1 MPNEVVFHIADRYL
15 LLGDGCEVTSVRV
28 GGGGAGFGEAAA
40 VATIFDLLP
49 DAFPFFAPCEWAS
62 AVVARFLRQVLF
74 FHIFHDS
81 GAGRWRRL
89 SR

>member
-1 MPNEVVFHIADRYL
+1 MFL
-15 LLGDGCEVTSVRV
+15 VTSGRT
-28 GGGGAGFGEAAA
+28 GGVGAGFGEAAA
-40 VATIFDLLP
+40 VAAIFYIIP
-49 DAFPFFAPCEWAS
+49 DALPFFAPCEWPS

-81 GAGRWRRL
+81 GVVRWRRL

>member
-1 MPNEVVFHIADRYL
+1 
-15 LLGDGCEVTSVRV
+15 VRT
-28 GGGGAGFGEAAA
+28 G
-40 VATIFDLLP
+40 
-49 DAFPFFAPCEWAS
+49 
-62 AVVARFLRQVLF
+62 FLRQVLF